1 MLPFKNMSTDE
12 ENEYFA
18 EGLTEE
24 LHNVLVK
31 ISELKVAG
39 RTSANAF
46 KDTEEDLRSV
56 GQQLGVATIL
66 EGSVRKSDDQVR
78 ISANLVNVEDGFD
91 LWSETYD
98 RTLEDIFV
106 VQDDIATS
114 VAEALKVTLLGGAQA
129 AAQDASAEAFNLMLQ
144 SRYLLQKQTVE
155 DTHKAMD
162 LLSTP
167 QGLDVLERMK
177 TAPRT

>member
-1 MLPFKNMSTDE
+1 MVVLALLVGWWLGRSKSEPETASATANGAQAKSAVPAVSVATNSVAVLPFNNMSTDE
-12 ENEYFA
+12 ANEYFA

-31 ISELKVAG
+31 IPELKVAG

-56 GQQLGVATIL
+56 GEKLGVATIL
-66 EGSVRKSDDQVR
+66 EGSVRKSGDQVR

-106 VQDDIATS
+106 AVCEAGLGNGS
-114 VAEALKVTLLGGAQA
+114 V
-129 AAQDASAEAFNLMLQ
+129 S
-144 SRYLLQKQTVE
+144 
-155 DTHKAMD
+155 
-162 LLSTP
+162 
-167 QGLDVLERMK
+167 
-177 TAPRT
+177 